1 MNVGLGSI
9 AIEGALYLP
18 PQMEDKNS
26 IFTLQFFLLCLSG
39 FLFFG
44 SFNMIIPELP
54 AYLENMGGGDYKGLI
69 ISLFTLT
76 AGLSRPFS
84 GKLADKVGR
93 IPVMVLGALVSG
105 VAALLYPIAGTV
117 ISFFA
122 LRFFHGF
129 STGFKPTGT
138 SAYVA
143 DLVPINKRG
152 EAMGIIGFFS
162 SLGMAAGPA
171 IGSFIA
177 TTYTMNWMFY
187 CSSAFAVL
195 SVIILIGMKET
206 LQAPEKLAWKHFH
219 IRRDEIFE
227 PNVLSPSLMLMLSVF
242 SFGTILTV
250 IPDFSDHLGL
260 PNRGLFFTY
269 FTIASLLVRIL
280 AGKAS
285 DRYGRVPVLKVG
297 SLLLV
302 VAMVVI
308 GSAQTEVLFTIGA
321 FLFGFGVGI
330 TSPTIFAWTIDLSDE
345 KHRGRGI
352 ATMYIALEIGIGMGA
367 FISGW
372 IFSNDVSRIPVVF
385 YLSAALVLTGFVYLF
400 TRKVKNMANLN
411 LPS

>member
-1 MNVGLGSI
+1 MPIFAGI
-9 AIEGALYLP
+9 T
-18 PQMEDKNS
+18 MDKKES
-26 IFTLQFFLLCLSG
+26 IFTLQFILLCFSG

-54 AYLENMGGGDYKGLI
+54 SYLTAMGGGEYKGLI
-69 ISLFTLT
+69 IALFTVT

-93 IPVMVLGALVSG
+93 VPVMVVGALVSSI
-105 VAALLYPIAGTV
+105 AALLYPLVSGV
-117 ISFFA
+117 IGFFA

-143 DLVPINKRG
+143 DIVPINRRG
-152 EAMGIIGFFS
+152 EAMGFVGFFS

-171 IGSFIA
+171 IGAYLASHFSLN
-177 TTYTMNWMFY
+177 TMFY
-187 CSSAFAVL
+187 FSSGFALTSVL
-195 SVIILIGMKET
+195 VLIGMKET
-206 LQAPEKLAWKHFH
+206 LKSLEKLRPSHFS
-219 IRRDEIFE
+219 INKSELFE
-227 PNVLSPSLMLMLSVF
+227 PKVVIPSLMMMLSVF

-250 IPDFSDHLGL
+250 IPDLSDHLQI

-269 FTIASLLVRIL
+269 FTIASLLVRII

-285 DRYGRVPVLKVG
+285 DRFGRIPVLKLGGLILVVSMVLLANTDS
-297 SLLLV
+297 SLLFVL
-302 VAMVVI
+302 
-308 GSAQTEVLFTIGA
+308 SAIC
-321 FLFGFGVGI
+321 FGFGMGI
-330 TSPTIFAWTIDLSDE
+330 CSPTIFAWTIDMSDE

-372 IFSNDVSRIPVVF
+372 VFGNDINNIDIVF
-385 YLSAALVLTGFVYLF
+385 YIPAVLVLIGFFYLF
-400 TRKVKNMANLN
+400 TPNVKKTTLETAVKE
-411 LPS
+411 